1 PRHGTKPMSGQRC
14 FPDMARNR
22 CRARGV
28 SPTWHKNDVGA
39 EVFPRHGV
47 KPMSGQWRF
56 PDMAQNRCRASSVS
70 PTWHKTDVGA
80 EVSPRRGIK
89 TMSGQRLKPPT
100 NTKPPEI
107 LMISG
112 GSLSILYM
120 LFFNY
125 CFRLLNFLNSLT
137 SHFAPYPKSGQQY
150 RNRNT
155 EVTKD
160 RVEEVHK
167 VYESDKA
174 QEVPGNHTDYECD
187 FIFSAVRRPEP
198 GQERIQ
204 HADCRVIDDQQHN
217 DCQRECQQWMDFSG
231 EYQRRQLGCGCHVD
245 L

>member
-1 PRHGTKPMSGQRC
+1 MEGKMKILDVPHTNITEMKQSPGSVFDKVKESNPDVYVFKNNKPYGVVMTTDQYEAMYNKTEMLQDRLEEYVIRERNDVGPAAFPRHGTKPMSGQRC
-14 FPDMARNR
+14 FP
-22 CRARGV
+22 
-28 SPTWHKNDVGA
+28 
-39 EVFPRHGV
+39 E
-47 KPMSGQWRF
+47 
-56 PDMAQNRCRASSVS
+56 MAQNRCRASSVS

-80 EVSPRRGIK
+80 EVFPRRGIK

-137 SHFAPYPKSGQQY
+137 SHFAPYPKSGQQN
-150 RNRNT
+150 RNSNT

-160 RVEEVHK
+160 RVEEEHN
-167 VYESDKA
+167 VYEYDKA

-187 FIFSAVRRPEP
+187 FIFSAV
-198 GQERIQ
+198 
-204 HADCRVIDDQQHN
+204 
-217 DCQRECQQWMDFSG
+217 
-231 EYQRRQLGCGCHVD
+231 
-245 L
+245 